1 MSSIPLHPA
10 LVHLPLG
17 LAFIL
22 PVLAIGFTWA
32 LWTKRIKPRAWLV
45 IIILQAILL
54 GAGLLA
60 MNTGER
66 EGDRVERVVP
76 ERAIETHE
84 TYAEQFVW
92 AVGITLA
99 VGILVLIPRSRLA
112 RVLSVATV
120 AGTFAVAGLG
130 VRVGHAGGQLVYV
143 HNAAAA
149 YAVSDGRSAQVRAPG
164 TPEQRPEADANGDQD

>member
-22 PVLAIGFTWA
+22 PILAIGFTWA
-32 LWTKRIKPRAWLV
+32 LWTKRIQSRSWLV
-45 IIILQAILL
+45 IIVLQAILL
-54 GAGLLA
+54 VAGLLA

-66 EGDRVERVVP
+66 EGDRVEKVVP
-76 ERAIETHE
+76 EIAIETHE
-84 TYAEQFVW
+84 AYAEQFLW
-92 AVGITLA
+92 GVGITLV
-99 VGILVLIPRSRLA
+99 VGILVLIPRSRMA
-112 RVLSVATV
+112 RSLSIATV
-120 AGTFAVAGLG
+120 AGTFAVAGLA

-149 YAVSDGRSAQVRAPG
+149 YAQPDARTAQASASD
-164 TPEQRPEADANGDQD
+164 TPEQQPESNGDQD

>member
-22 PVLAIGFTWA
+22 QILAIGFTWA
-32 LWTKRIKPRAWLV
+32 LWTKRIQARSWLV
-45 IIILQAILL
+45 IIVLQAILL
-54 GAGLLA
+54 AAGLLA

-66 EGDRVERVVP
+66 EGDRVEKVVP

-84 TYAEQFVW
+84 AYAEQFLW
-92 AVGITLA
+92 GVGITLA
-99 VGILVLIPRSRLA
+99 VGILVLIPRSGMTRA
-112 RVLSVATV
+112 FSIATV
-120 AGTFAVAGLG
+120 AGTLAVAGLA

-149 YAVSDGRSAQVRAPG
+149 YASSNTRSAQVQTSGA
-164 TPEQRPEADANGDQD
+164 PEQHPESNGDQD

>member
-22 PVLAIGFTWA
+22 PILAIGFTWA
-32 LWTKRIKPRAWLV
+32 LWTKRIQPRAWLV
-45 IIILQAILL
+45 IIVLQAILL
-54 GAGLLA
+54 AAGLLA

-66 EGDRVERVVP
+66 EGERVERVVA

-84 TYAEQFVW
+84 AFAEQFVW
-92 AVGITLA
+92 AVGMTLA
-99 VGILVLIPRSRLA
+99 VGVLVLIPQSRVARALA
-112 RVLSVATV
+112 IATV
-120 AGTFAVAGLG
+120 AGTFAVAGLA
-130 VRVGHAGGQLVYV
+130 VRVGHAGGKLVYV

-149 YAVSDGRSAQVRAPG
+149 YAQSDVRSAQVQTSG
-164 TPEQRPEADANGDQD
+164 TPERQPEDSADQD

>member
-22 PVLAIGFTWA
+22 PILAISFTWA
-32 LWTKRIKPRAWLV
+32 LWRKRIQARSWLV
-45 IIILQAILL
+45 IIVLQAILL
-54 GAGLLA
+54 AAGLLA

-66 EGDRVERVVP
+66 EGDRVEKVVP

-84 TYAEQFVW
+84 AYAEQFAW
-92 AVGITLA
+92 AVGITLV
-99 VGILVLIPRSRLA
+99 VGILVLIPRSRMA
-112 RVLSVATV
+112 RVFSIATV
-120 AGTFAVAGLG
+120 AGTLAVAGLG

-149 YAVSDGRSAQVRAPG
+149 YAQSDSRTAQAQPSDMREQ
-164 TPEQRPEADANGDQD
+164 PEDNGDQD